1 MNSANY
7 VDQMIV
13 DGKAAKKDL
22 MQLSWDAAKACVGW
36 SYVFGAR
43 GQLCTPANRR
53 ARYSEDHPTI
63 KSKCKNFDGSGSC
76 NGCQWYPG
84 GQRTRFF
91 DCRGYTY
98 WVLLQVYG
106 WKLMGTGATSQWNTE
121 DNWTAK
127 GTIDTVPED
136 MLVCLF
142 VKKGNKMEHTGFGY
156 KGQTLEC
163 SNGVQYFSTRN
174 KKWTHWGLP
183 KCVSNAA
190 PQPEPSPE
198 PTPAPEPAPTPA
210 PEPKYHPTLRKGD
223 KGVYVVEMQEDLIKA
238 GEKLPKYGVDG
249 DFGNETLAALTA
261 FQRSHPPLV
270 VDGIC
275 GPKTW
280 AELDKV

>member
-13 DGKAAKKDL
+13 DGKAAGKDL

-63 KSKCKNFDGSGSC
+63 KSKCKNFNGDGSC

-98 WVLLQVYG
+98 WILLQVYG

-142 VKKGNKMEHTGFGY
+142 VKKGSKMEHTGFGY

-163 SNGVQYFSTRN
+163 SNGVQFFSTRN

-183 KCVSNAA
+183 ACIEGAIPEPEPA
-190 PQPEPSPE
+190 PQPEPA
-198 PTPAPEPAPTPA
+198 PAPAPTPA

-238 GEKLPKYGVDG
+238 GEKLPRYGVDG
-249 DFGNETLAALTA
+249 DFGNETLAALKA
-261 FQRSHPPLV
+261 FQKSHPPLV